1 MEHLERTTSAFQI
14 CCANDQPVSTL
25 NCLSLNSV
33 NASIILMHFM
43 SVEHAKADVFL
54 QELFAEVHGL
64 VSCFASRFETS
75 F

>member
-1 MEHLERTTSAFQI
+1 M

-25 NCLSLNSV
+25 NWSLNSV

-54 QELFAEVHGL
+54 QELFAEVHDL